1 MDWKKWNSRKLVV
14 ALLGTLVVVLN
25 DKLKIGLGAE
35 SINAVVWITSA
46 YMVGEGLPDAAGAI
60 SKALGKKDGNGN
72 EGGESTNAGGP
83 K

>member
-14 ALLGTLVVVLN
+14 AVLGALVVALN
-25 DKLKIGLGAE
+25 DKFKIGLGAE
-35 SINAVVWITSA
+35 SINAIVWIVSA

-60 SKALGKKDGNGN
+60 SKAFGKKDGGDS
-72 EGGESTNAGGP
+72 EGGYKPQGGP